1 MLNPN
6 QKINGGCHNGFNRVV
21 VPDALVVDISFL
33 TEFIDKLI
41 DMAVFQISEIHLSRV
56 AKSN

>member
-1 MLNPN
+1 
-6 QKINGGCHNGFNRVV
+6 QKINGGSHNGFNRVV
-21 VPDALVVDISFL
+21 VPDALVIDISFL
-33 TEFIDKLI
+33 TEFINKLI